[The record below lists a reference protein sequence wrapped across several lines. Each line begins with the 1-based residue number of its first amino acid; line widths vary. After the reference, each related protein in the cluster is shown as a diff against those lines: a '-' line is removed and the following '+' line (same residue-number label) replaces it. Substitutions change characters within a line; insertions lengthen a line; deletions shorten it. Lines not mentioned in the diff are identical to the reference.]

1 MVGRGKKICFAA
13 VASVLVACALMVF
26 FALDGVTENPK
37 NLSDTQGIPAAT
49 MYTVILIIMTA
60 ASVALMGLG
69 NLFQR
74 LLRQQPFK
82 WRVGWYAFTNVL
94 LFLTSLLGT
103 FVAAIYMYDSIAGVS
118 GALLFALSV
127 VLILIGVPRK
137 SE

>member
-1 MVGRGKKICFAA
+1 
-13 VASVLVACALMVF
+13 MVF

-37 NLSDTQGIPAAT
+37 NLNDTQGIPAAT

-60 ASVALMGLG
+60 ASVVLTGLGSLFQKLLSSRPFEWRMGLYV
-69 NLFQR
+69 L
-74 LLRQQPFK
+74 
-82 WRVGWYAFTNVL
+82 TNAL

-103 FVAAIYMYDSIAGVS
+103 FVAAIYTYYSIAGVL
-118 GALLFALSV
+118 AELLFALSV

>member
-1 MVGRGKKICFAA
+1 MVGRGKKICLA
-13 VASVLVACALMVF
+13 VASVLGACALMVF

-60 ASVALMGLG
+60 ASVVLTGLG
-69 NLFQR
+69 SLFQK
-74 LLRQQPFK
+74 LLSSRPFQ
-82 WRVGWYAFTNVL
+82 WRIGLYVLTNAL

-103 FVAAIYMYDSIAGVS
+103 FVAAIYTYYSIAGVL
-118 GALLFALSV
+118 GGLLFALSV